1 MKRKIVLITGVSNGI
16 GKATAEL
23 YLEYNWNVIGVD
35 KIKFPKKYPK
45 HFHFIKSNL
54 ALKDSP
60 RKIIKEV
67 ERKFGNL
74 DSLINNA
81 AIQICKPLVDTSI
94 DEWEKITNTNLRSV
108 FLLIKNAYPLL
119 KKNGGGSIVNVCSVH
134 SIVTSKGL
142 SAYATSKGGLLMMTK
157 AASIEFSKDN
167 IRVNSVLPGAIDT
180 KMLENGLTRGHL
192 KGSSI
197 DDLKA
202 ELGKKHSIGRIGLA
216 SEVAHAIHF
225 LSDSEKSSFI
235 NGQSIVVDGGA
246 TAKLSTE

>member
-1 MKRKIVLITGVSNGI
+1 MKRKIALITGVSNGI

-23 YLEYNWNVIGVD
+23 FLENHWTVIGVD
-35 KIKFPKKYPK
+35 KIKFPKKY
-45 HFHFIKSNL
+45 HNYFHFIKSDL
-54 ALKDSP
+54 AYEDSP
-60 RKIIKEV
+60 RKIIKEI
-67 ERKFGNL
+67 KSNFGKL

-94 DEWEKITNTNLRSV
+94 NEWEKTTNTNLRSV
-108 FLLIKNAYPLL
+108 FLLIKYAYPLL
-119 KKNGGGSIVNVCSVH
+119 KKSGSGSIVNVCSVH
-134 SIVTSKGL
+134 SKVTSKGL

-157 AASIEFSKDN
+157 AASIELSKDN

-246 TAKLSTE
+246 TARLSTE